1 MPRPPSDDEKTEA
14 VKRAEKDQPQD
25 SDGLEN
31 ALREID
37 DLHEEKVAGLSKPHY
52 TEIVDHIDHMV
63 SVAGVDHVGLGSDFD
78 GATMPEG
85 MEDCTKVPLITDE
98 LVKRG
103 YSEGDI
109 RKILGEN
116 FMRVME
122 EVLTD

>member
-1 MPRPPSDDEKTEA
+1 MRKRLPNYRNPTTPRSSTISTTWYRSQA
-14 VKRAEKDQPQD
+14 
-25 SDGLEN
+25 
-31 ALREID
+31 
-37 DLHEEKVAGLSKPHY
+37 
-52 TEIVDHIDHMV
+52 
-63 SVAGVDHVGLGSDFD
+63 VDHVGLGSDFD

-98 LVKRG
+98 LVRRG

-122 EVLTD
+122 EVLAD